1 MAETVKRRRRWPWG
15 LLAALVL
22 LIGCPVAR
30 RLRPLN
36 AEERAVVGV
45 WVAGRDP
52 VRGIDR
58 HELTL
63 SSSRS
68 FLRRYLHNDG
78 SVTEETGSWHIDGRT
93 LVISFQL
100 PARTY
105 LALCLRHGVLPQT
118 EQARYELQ
126 GDPPILRRNVL
137 WERVSD

>member
-1 MAETVKRRRRWPWG
+1 MTETVQRRRRWPWM

-22 LIGCPVAR
+22 SIGGPVVW

-45 WVAGRDP
+45 WTAGRDP

-63 SSSRS
+63 SPYRS
-68 FLRRYLHNDG
+68 FLRRYFNNDG
-78 SVTEETGSWHIDGRT
+78 SVSDETGSWHIDGRA
-93 LVISFQL
+93 LVISFHL
-100 PARTY
+100 PTRTY

-126 GDPPILRRNVL
+126 GEPPRLRRNVM